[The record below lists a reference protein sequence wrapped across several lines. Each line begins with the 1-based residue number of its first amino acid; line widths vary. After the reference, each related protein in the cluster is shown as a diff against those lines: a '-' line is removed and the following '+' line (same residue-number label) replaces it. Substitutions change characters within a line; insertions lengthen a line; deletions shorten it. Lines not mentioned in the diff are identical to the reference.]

1 MKIKSLKNII
11 NEYLEGTKFEEINNL
26 LKIEQLWKKTV
37 GEIIFKKTKIIKF
50 EHNILLIKTNTPVW
64 RNELTLQKN
73 NLIKK
78 INRTKNINV
87 KEIIFK

>member
-11 NEYLEGTKFEEINNL
+11 NEYLEDTKFEEINNL

-37 GEIIFKKTKIIKF
+37 GEIISQKTKIIKF

-64 RNELTLQKN
+64 RNELSLQKN
-73 NLIKK
+73 SLIKK